1 MVFQLKNKNTYKYPE
16 FSNALLR
23 ISPQEL
29 LGVAHFLGVK
39 LYTEEKDDQDHPIP
53 KDGAL
58 IIGEVLS
65 KYETLNRKVRRELLS
80 IVKSA
85 GGKK

>member
-1 MVFQLKNKNTYKYPE
+1 MVFNLKNKNTYKYPE

-39 LYTEEKDDQDHPIP
+39 LYTEEKDEQDHPIP
-53 KDGAL
+53 KDGL
-58 IIGEVLS
+58 IIIGEILS

>member
-1 MVFQLKNKNTYKYPE
+1 MIFNLKNKNTYKYPE

-39 LYTEEKDDQDHPIP
+39 LYTEEKDEQDHPIP
-53 KDGAL
+53 KDGL
-58 IIGEVLS
+58 IIIGEILS
-65 KYETLNRKVRRELLS
+65 KYETLNRDARRNLLK
-80 IVKSA
+80 IVKQA
-85 GGKK
+85 GKK

>member
-1 MVFQLKNKNTYKYPE
+1 MILKLKNKNTYKYPE

-39 LYTEEKDDQDHPIP
+39 LYTEEKDDKGHEIP
-53 KDGAL
+53 KDGMI
-58 IIGEVLS
+58 IIGEILS
-65 KYETLNRKVRRELLS
+65 KYETLNRNVRRELLH
-80 IVKSA
+80 IVKKA
-85 GGKK
+85 GGK

>member
-1 MVFQLKNKNTYKYPE
+1 MVFNLKNKNTYKYPE

-39 LYTEEKDDQDHPIP
+39 LYTEEKDEQDHPIP
-53 KDGAL
+53 KDGL
-58 IIGEVLS
+58 IIIGEILS
-65 KYETLNRKVRRELLS
+65 KYETLNRDARRNLLK
-80 IVKSA
+80 IVKQA
-85 GGKK
+85 GKK

>member
-1 MVFQLKNKNTYKYPE
+1 MVFQLKNKNTYNYPE

-29 LGVAHFLGVK
+29 LGVASILGIK

-53 KDGAL
+53 KDGL
-58 IIGEVLS
+58 IIIGEILS
-65 KYETLNRKVRRELLS
+65 KYETLNRDARRNLLK
-80 IVKSA
+80 IVKKA
-85 GGKK
+85 GKK

>member
-1 MVFQLKNKNTYKYPE
+1 MIFNLKSKNTYKYPE

-39 LYTEEKDDQDHPIP
+39 LYTEEKDEQDHPIP
-53 KDGAL
+53 KDGL
-58 IIGEVLS
+58 IIIGEILS
-65 KYETLNRKVRRELLS
+65 KYETLNRDARRNLLK
-80 IVKSA
+80 IVKQA
-85 GGKK
+85 GKK